1 MRPTIWVLI
10 GLVLAAALASWA
22 FVMGAPTGLYLAIA
36 FWTVVAIGTII
47 RIISAVRGRKLKA
60 AAQPVVDGVETWES
74 LYLNHRPPRLETVEA
89 PPYTVTEPTALG
101 PTSGIDLDHK
111 RAQV

>member
-22 FVMGAPTGLYLAIA
+22 FVAGAPTGLYLTIS
-36 FWTVVAIGTII
+36 FWTIVAIGTTI
-47 RIISAVRGRKLKA
+47 RIISAARGRKVKA

-74 LYLNHRPPRLETVEA
+74 LYLNHRPPRLATVES
-89 PPYTVTEPTALG
+89 PPYTVTEPTELNSR
-101 PTSGIDLDHK
+101 SGIDLDRK
-111 RAQV
+111 RAEL